1 MKSKATNVLIL
12 IATVFCIIGF
22 CLNCLIYYDPQSAF
36 LSLLGA
42 WDTEVHVTNYSSNI
56 YVVLLVIAYVTAC
69 IVVRTKERK
78 HGWIACLITLIVNIV
93 LNIANVISTIYGASL
108 ANMQGADYLAGY
120 QALNICRQYLETPFL
135 FLAIVFLSITLGTLC
150 ERKN

>member
-12 IATVFCIIGF
+12 IATVFCFMGF
-22 CLNCLIYYDPQSAF
+22 CLNTLIYYGPQAAF
-36 LSLLGA
+36 LSLFGA
-42 WDTEVHVTNYSSNI
+42 WDTEIHVTNYSSNI
-56 YVVLLVIAYVTAC
+56 YVVSLVIVYVIAC

-78 HGWIACLITLIVNIV
+78 HGWIACLITLIVNIA
-93 LNIANVISTIYGASL
+93 LNVANAFFTLYGARL
-108 ANMQGADYLAGY
+108 ANIQGADYLAGY

>member
-22 CLNCLIYYDPQSAF
+22 CLNGLIYYGPQAAF
-36 LSLLGA
+36 LSLMGA
-42 WDTEVHVTNYSSNI
+42 WDTEVPVSNYSSNI
-56 YVVLLVIAYVTAC
+56 YVILLVIIYVTAC

-78 HGWIACLITLIVNIV
+78 YGWTACLITLIVNIV
-93 LNIANVISTIYGASL
+93 LNVANVISNIYGARL
-108 ANMQGADYLAGY
+108 ATLQGAEYLAGY
-120 QALNICRQYLETPFL
+120 QALNICRQCFETPFL

-150 ERKN
+150 ERQN